1 MGEANIRAVVYFCMA
16 QHAISAEQVE
26 QFEAG
31 FHGDLVRPG
40 DVRKS
45 GALSGPSERRS
56 RSEDAAYDDARAVW
70 NGMIDKRPG
79 LIAQCRG
86 VGDVISAV
94 NFARENDLLVAVRG
108 GGHNVAGTA
117 VCDDGLVIDLSEMR
131 GVWVDPSDR
140 TAWVQAGATWA
151 DVDHETQ
158 SFGLATPGGVVSETG
173 VAGLTLGGG
182 IGHLRCK
189 YGLTCDNLASVD
201 LVTADGDFLTASE
214 DEHAE
219 LFWGLRGGGGNFG
232 VVTGFEFDLHPVGPE
247 VATCV
252 VFYPGDRMAE
262 CLRAYRKYVAS
273 APDEISTLTM
283 SGVMPQE
290 ELFPT
295 DAVND
300 LKIGI
305 VGCYAGPVEKGEHA
319 LAPLRK
325 IDEPVADF
333 SGPMPYVEFQQLF
346 DEDYPDGMRY
356 YWKSL
361 YLDDLSESAIDRIAY
376 WSDVAPS
383 PLSTVDIWQLGGA
396 VAQVDIEN
404 SAFAG
409 RHAPFLLG
417 VEANWERPKDDDAN
431 VEWVRDCLDD
441 MRQFSD
447 GSVYLNFPG
456 FLEEGDDMMRAT
468 FGPTY
473 ERLVVLKDEYDPTNL
488 FSLNQNIAPSG
499 SAEANGGA
507 CHD

>member
-1 MGEANIRAVVYFCMA
+1 MA
-16 QHAISAEQVE
+16 QHDIPAEQIE
-26 QFEAG
+26 QFEAE
-31 FHGDLVRPG
+31 FHGDLIRS
-40 DVRKS
+40 D
-45 GALSGPSERRS
+45 GA
-56 RSEDAAYDDARAVW
+56 DYDDARAVW
-70 NGMIDKRPG
+70 NGKIDKRPA
-79 LIAQCRG
+79 LIARCRG
-86 VGDVISAV
+86 VGDVVSAV
-94 NFARENDLLVAVRG
+94 NFTREHELLLAVRG

-131 GVWVDPSDR
+131 SVRVDPNTR

-151 DVDHETQ
+151 DVDRETQ
-158 SFGLATPGGVVSETG
+158 AFGLATPGGVVSETG

-201 LVTADGDFLTASE
+201 VVTAGGEYLTASE
-214 DEHAE
+214 DENVE
-219 LFWGLRGGGGNFG
+219 LFWGIRGGGGNFG
-232 VVTGFEFDLHPVGPE
+232 IVTGFEFDLHPVGPE
-247 VATCV
+247 VVMCL

-262 CLRAYRKYVAS
+262 CLRAYREYVAA
-273 APDEISTLTM
+273 APPEVSTLTL
-283 SGVMPQE
+283 SGVMPDE
-290 ELFPT
+290 ERFPA
-295 DAVND
+295 DAVD
-300 LKIGI
+300 ETKIAI
-305 VGCYAGPVEKGEHA
+305 AGCYAGSVEDGERV
-319 LAPLRK
+319 LMPLRE
-325 IDEPVADF
+325 IAEPIADF
-333 SGPMPYVEFQQLF
+333 SGTMPYVEVQQLF

-361 YLDDLSESAIDRIAY
+361 YLDDLSESAIDRITY
-376 WSDVAPS
+376 WTDVAPS
-383 PLSTVDIWQLGGA
+383 PLSTVDVWQLGGA
-396 VAQVDIEN
+396 IARVDAEE

-417 VEANWERPKDDDAN
+417 VEANWERPENDDAN

-488 FSLNQNIAPSG
+488 FELNQNITPSG
-499 SAEANGGA
+499 SAQADGRAYHE
-507 CHD
+507 